1 MWHGHL
7 FSQKNM
13 SKERP
18 VGVGVGG
25 DREVEVGG
33 GIGDKTL
40 RMQGDIGNTGGLHKI
55 MGVSTP
61 LPTI

>member
-7 FSQKNM
+7 FTQKNM

-33 GIGDKTL
+33 GFGDKTL
-40 RMQGDIGNTGGLHKI
+40 RMQGDIDNTGGLHKI